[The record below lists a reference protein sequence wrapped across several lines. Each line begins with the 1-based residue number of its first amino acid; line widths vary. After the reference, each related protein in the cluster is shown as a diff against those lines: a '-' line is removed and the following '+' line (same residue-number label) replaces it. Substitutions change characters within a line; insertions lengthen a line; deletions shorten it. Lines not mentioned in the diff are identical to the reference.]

1 MRYLESSGSPLTSEQ
16 KAKMNRELH
25 SDPSLGHKTK
35 GSAAMAKESKA
46 KYHMTHITHHSD
58 GSHTVEH
65 EHHRKA
71 SKSGAFSERPENESY
86 SVGSGKELVGKLNE
100 HLGIGAA
107 KAAGSQEKE
116 LEAAEH
122 EPPHESEAEEEQTS
136 EGV

>member
-1 MRYLESSGSPLTSEQ
+1 MRYLESRGSPLTSEQ

-25 SDPSLGHKTK
+25 SDPSLGHKKK
-35 GSAAMAKESKA
+35 GSEAMAKEA
-46 KYHMTHITHHSD
+46 KSRYHMTHITHHGD

-65 EHHRKA
+65 EHHRKGT
-71 SKSGAFSERPENESY
+71 KSGAFMERPENESY
-86 SVGSGKELVGKLNE
+86 SVGSGKELVGKLSE

-107 KAAGSQEKE
+107 KAAGTQEKE